1 MRRIGLKTTLF
12 IAAAIVAAVACQPVS
27 PTAGIDRGGIASP
40 VATQGPITG
49 FGSIIVNG
57 VHYAITDAQI
67 SVNGGPTTESA
78 LALGQVVTVIGELA
92 DDGSS
97 GVADTVEFEANVIG
111 PVESIDQQ
119 ARTLVVLGQTVLT
132 DDTTVIDLGTGADV
146 FAALAGVGGN
156 VEISGFAG
164 AGGAIVAT
172 RIERSPAAD
181 YRVLGTVSDHDAALK
196 SFKINAL
203 TLDYASVLLLEG
215 FPTGAPSNGDE
226 VIAVGSALDASGAL
240 LVERLALRERPSS
253 GSGGHAEIEG
263 LITRFVSPTDFD
275 VSGRAATTT
284 DSTRYEG
291 GDAAS
296 LALNVKV
303 EVEGRVDDAG
313 VVVATKVEV
322 KDGGRVY
329 E

>member
-1 MRRIGLKTTLF
+1 MRRMGLKTTLF
-12 IAAAIVAAVACQPVS
+12 IAAAIVVAVACQPGS

-57 VHYAITDAQI
+57 VHYEITNAQI
-67 SVNGGPTTESA
+67 SVNGGPTTETA

-92 DDGSS
+92 DDGSN

-111 PVESIDQQ
+111 PIESIDQQ
-119 ARTLVVLGQTVLT
+119 ARTLVVLGQTVLA
-132 DDTTVIDLGTGADV
+132 DDATVLDFGTGADV
-146 FAALAGVGGN
+146 FAELAGIGGD
-156 VEISGFAG
+156 VEVSGFRG

-172 RIERSPAAD
+172 RIARAPGGE
-181 YRVLGTVSDHDAALK
+181 YRVLGTVSDHDSALK
-196 SFKINAL
+196 SFEINAL
-203 TLDYASVLLLEG
+203 KLDYASVLLLEG
-215 FPTGAPSNGDE
+215 FPTGAPRNGDE
-226 VIAVGSALDASGAL
+226 VIAVGSALDSSGTL
-240 LVERLALRERPSS
+240 RVERLALRDRPSS
-253 GSGGHAEIEG
+253 SSGQRAEIEG
-263 LITRFVSPTDFD
+263 LITRFASPTDFD

-291 GDAAS
+291 GDVAS

-303 EVEGRVDDAG
+303 EVEGRVDNGG
-313 VVVATKVEV
+313 VLVATKVEV

-329 E
+329 D